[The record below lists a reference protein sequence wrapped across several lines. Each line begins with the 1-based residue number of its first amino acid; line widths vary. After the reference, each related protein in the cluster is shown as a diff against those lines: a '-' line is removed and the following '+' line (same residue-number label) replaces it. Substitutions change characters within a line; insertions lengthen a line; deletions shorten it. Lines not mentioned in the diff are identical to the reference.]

1 MAEKNESAVKSTEGC
16 QCQVDAL
23 ITIDGRG
30 QIVLPKEVREKADIN
45 AGDKFVVISH
55 QSGGKG
61 CCLFLIK
68 ADFFSE
74 TVKNTLEPLVR
85 DILE

>member
-1 MAEKNESAVKSTEGC
+1 MAEKMIKSVPGC

-45 AGDKFVVISH
+45 AGDKFIVISH

>member
-1 MAEKNESAVKSTEGC
+1 MAEKNESAVKSTGGC

-85 DILE
+85 DILK

>member
-1 MAEKNESAVKSTEGC
+1 MVEKMIKSVPGC

>member
-1 MAEKNESAVKSTEGC
+1 MIKSVPGC
-16 QCQVDAL
+16 QCRIDAL
-23 ITIDGRG
+23 ISVDGRG

>member
-1 MAEKNESAVKSTEGC
+1 MAEKLMKSVPGC
-16 QCQVDAL
+16 QCRVDAL
-23 ITIDGRG
+23 ISVDGRG
-30 QIVLPKEVREKADIN
+30 QIVLPKEVREKADIKD
-45 AGDKFVVISH
+45 GDKFVLISH
-55 QSGGKG
+55 ESGGKG

-85 DILE
+85 DILK

>member
-1 MAEKNESAVKSTEGC
+1 MMKSVPGC
-16 QCQVDAL
+16 QCRIDAL
-23 ITIDGRG
+23 ISVDGRG

-68 ADFFSE
+68 ADFFNE

>member
-1 MAEKNESAVKSTEGC
+1 MIKSVPGC

-23 ITIDGRG
+23 ITIYGRG

>member
-1 MAEKNESAVKSTEGC
+1 MAEKMIKSVPGC

>member
-1 MAEKNESAVKSTEGC
+1 MIKSVPGC